1 MGIYLYV
8 NWVETEL
15 KNAYIWYHYEYSYDF
30 RNKNI
35 SQVDADWWTYSTAP
49 SFDANWMYMSASN
62 TFIGVGN
69 ELTYKLTPAKKVTF
83 NFTFVV
89 TSSTLYSCAYWI
101 ASSDSTPNFSWIFF
115 TGTAWSYSHRVQIN
129 TTDITSY
136 ISTDS
141 TSTPNWTYTQK
152 VEYDLENKTY
162 TYSWTISASWTL
174 TNEQIS
180 AIRNYNWVMVW
191 VGNGWVRVST
201 IDLTIDG

>member
-49 SFDANWMYMSASN
+49 SFDANWMYMSAAN
-62 TFIGVGN
+62 TFIRVGN
-69 ELTYKLTPAKKVTF
+69 NLTYKLTPARKVTF

-101 ASSDSTPNFSWIFF
+101 ASSDSNPNVSWVFF

-129 TTDITSY
+129 TNDITSY